1 MFGKRPTREEILD
14 QIRPLNRLHTLWL
27 LVRINLFIA
36 LDHFYQSKGWTAK
49 LPRFLVNL
57 ADPKS

>member
-27 LVRINLFIA
+27 LARINLFIA